1 MVLMNAETPEHST
14 LSGLDEIDWAA
25 LEHAYGPAEDI
36 PHILRALATGSAE
49 EAEEALYELW
59 GNIWH
64 QGSVYPATVPAVP
77 YLARI
82 AASGRS
88 AAPPTGVLQLLGSIA
103 KSSDP
108 RGVED
113 PDAVHEAVAA
123 CYDLIV
129 PLLKAPEDATR
140 AAAMFVLAH
149 SAPAERVQPLFVER
163 WRTETDPMLRAEV
176 LHALLRLDTVVAAE
190 LADEVFSADDKQDDL
205 LLLSAAVARIRCG
218 GALDE
223 RVLAA
228 ASAPAAGESVL
239 SHWYQHHD
247 LFNLVVDDVAERHGT
262 QAATSLVVRA
272 LNDALGGPP
281 DIAELRLAAARSLIV
296 AYRSAAASLVE
307 PIARFLDDPKLA
319 VTVINLLTLIGPAA
333 APAARDRVVSLALS
347 AHALVLDDP
356 DADSIGPDSADIAD
370 YALVCLVKWADPIVP
385 KLLVRVLADRPEAF
399 PEMAERDALPFDAE
413 LLTAIRRRITE
424 VIDEAD
430 DAAANT
436 AGDEMGGEG
445 FASLFRSARRNDE
458 PIHLAN
464 VLSAW
469 GADAAPAAP
478 ELTRLLATS
487 PIPAARALA
496 AIRPQAPET
505 VSALRT
511 VAADLA
517 QVPRQQGN
525 VTARIVVAQAI
536 RALGHD
542 SAPLLEAVLY
552 GLSTE
557 YVAAAAEA
565 AADLPGHAD
574 VLVPRMIEALAA
586 IPASTPSLPAH
597 HGRIDLGY
605 ALWRFTG
612 APDHLVSVLRDALDL
627 AGESLTG
634 WTVAAAADKAAELGP
649 LARDLRPA
657 IEAALEDARARP
669 SAARALLAIDPEGAW
684 ATTRREELVEHLIS
698 SLTDR
703 HPSPVQNRALDLL
716 TDLVPLPSAAAAKL
730 RGLAD
735 RDERILGAY
744 LDPDSVRTDENAR
757 TRIRA
762 LLERA

>member
-1 MVLMNAETPEHST
+1 
-14 LSGLDEIDWAA
+14 
-25 LEHAYGPAEDI
+25 
-36 PHILRALATGSAE
+36 
-49 EAEEALYELW
+49 
-59 GNIWH
+59 
-64 QGSVYPATVPAVP
+64 VYPATVPAVP

-82 AASGRS
+82 AASGQS

-176 LHALLRLDTVVAAE
+176 LHALVRVDTVGAAE

-205 LLLSAAVARIRCG
+205 LLLSAAVAWIRCG

-223 RVLAA
+223 RVVAA
-228 ASAPAAGESVL
+228 ASAPVPEESVL

-247 LFNLVVDDVAERHGT
+247 LFSVVVDDVAERHGT

-281 DIAELRLAAARSLIV
+281 DIAELRLAATRSLIV
-296 AYRSAAASLVE
+296 AYRSAVAPLVE

-333 APAARDRVVSLALS
+333 APAARDRVASL
-347 AHALVLDDP
+347 ALVLDDP
-356 DADSIGPDSADIAD
+356 DADSVGPDSAGIAE

-399 PEMAERDALPFDAE
+399 PDMAERDALPFDAE

-436 AGDEMGGEG
+436 AGDEMGEEG
-445 FASLFRSARRNDE
+445 YASLFRSARRSDE
-458 PIHLAN
+458 PIHLAK

-469 GADAAPAAP
+469 GADAAPATP

-487 PIPAARALA
+487 PKPAARALA

-505 VSALRT
+505 GSAPRT

-517 QVPRQQGN
+517 QVPRQQDN

-542 SAPLLEAVLY
+542 SAPLLEAVLH
-552 GLSTE
+552 GLNTE
-557 YVAAAAEA
+557 YVAVAAEA
-565 AADLPGHAD
+565 AADLPEHAD

-597 HGRIDLGY
+597 YGRMDLGY

-669 SAARALLAIDPEGAW
+669 SAARALLAIDPEGPW

-698 SLTDR
+698 SLTDG
-703 HPSPVQNRALDLL
+703 HPSLVQNRALDLL
-716 TDLVPLPSAAAAKL
+716 ADLVPLPSAAVAKL

-744 LDPDSVRTDENAR
+744 LDPDSVRTDENAQ